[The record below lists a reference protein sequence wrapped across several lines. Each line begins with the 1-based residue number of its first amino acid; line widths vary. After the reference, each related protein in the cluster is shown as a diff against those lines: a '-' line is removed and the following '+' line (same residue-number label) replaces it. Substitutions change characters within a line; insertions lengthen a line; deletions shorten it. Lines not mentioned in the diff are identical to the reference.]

1 MENCNKKIHHTI
13 FDDVSRTMVEKL
25 PHLLIQVIN
34 EVFCKDYEED
44 TPIISLMNEHMELN
58 GEKVITDACVR
69 IGRAT
74 YHIECQST
82 LDGTIVLRM
91 FEYDFVIALD
101 DIQEVNGRYK
111 VTFPKSAVLYLRHS
125 GNTPDTLTMEVEL
138 AEGNVVMYSVPLIKV
153 QDYTKD
159 EIFQKKLLFY
169 LPYYIL
175 RYENTLPAI
184 EKEKTE
190 RLKLQQ
196 EYESIIK
203 NIYDTFTEQEAVI
216 LCELI
221 IRIVDYVAEKEKK
234 VRKEVDR
241 IMHGQV
247 LELAGE
253 RGERKGRE
261 MLMISLIRKKK
272 DKGYSI
278 GEIADALEVEETKI
292 EEMYTFL
299 EKYPKDTVQEIWD
312 KMQE

>member
-13 FDDVSRTMVEKL
+13 FDDVFRTMVEKL

-138 AEGNVVMYSVPLIKV
+138 AEGNVVC
-153 QDYTKD
+153 
-159 EIFQKKLLFY
+159 
-169 LPYYIL
+169 
-175 RYENTLPAI
+175 
-184 EKEKTE
+184 
-190 RLKLQQ
+190 
-196 EYESIIK
+196 
-203 NIYDTFTEQEAVI
+203 I
-216 LCELI
+216 LCL
-221 IRIVDYVAEKEKK
+221 
-234 VRKEVDR
+234 
-241 IMHGQV
+241 
-247 LELAGE
+247 
-253 RGERKGRE
+253 
-261 MLMISLIRKKK
+261 
-272 DKGYSI
+272 
-278 GEIADALEVEETKI
+278 
-292 EEMYTFL
+292 
-299 EKYPKDTVQEIWD
+299 
-312 KMQE
+312 